1 MYLRSLSVALLLLT
15 EACGMGDAP
24 DHRGCEADAR
34 ATERAINSTA
44 LSVDKVDVFLDIAHE
59 RIAQGQDPLP
69 SFIGCLTVADEAAT
83 FANDPVVS
91 AELRKRGMSAAE
103 YVVIAWTIVT
113 AYYPQDF
120 ADSPGTDR
128 QMLAR
133 NVQVL
138 KLRSSELHRLFQ
150 SK

>member
-83 FANDPVVS
+83 FLGES
-91 AELRKRGMSAAE
+91 
-103 YVVIAWTIVT
+103 
-113 AYYPQDF
+113 
-120 ADSPGTDR
+120 
-128 QMLAR
+128 
-133 NVQVL
+133 VL
-138 KLRSSELHRLFQ
+138 SIRPRFSELATMGEIEDSGTRRKNA
-150 SK
+150 SGRNAICWKIWGAKNG